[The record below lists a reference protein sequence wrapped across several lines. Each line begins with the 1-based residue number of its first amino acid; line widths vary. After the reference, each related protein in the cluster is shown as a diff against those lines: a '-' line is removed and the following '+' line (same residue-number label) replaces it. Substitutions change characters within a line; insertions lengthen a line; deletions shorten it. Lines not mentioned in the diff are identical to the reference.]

1 LRFSLVTDRS
11 HSVCARFDRFQVD
24 LSKGE
29 LRKDGTSVAIQEQ
42 PLQVLRMLL
51 QADGEVV
58 TREQL
63 CSALW
68 PKDTFVDFEH
78 GVNNAVKKLRQ
89 ALEDSAERPN
99 FVETLPRIGY
109 RFMVPVEWTK
119 SRSGI
124 SLLPGVAPIAP
135 AETPPVSHQTPVETP
150 AVSQSTEAE
159 TLISQRVSLRRSWKL
174 KASIAVAALMLI
186 PPVLWLLV
194 ENQYLSQTRMGRWVG
209 SVASRRS
216 LEAQPVLSQRRLTAN
231 PHDAPLTSGVI
242 SPDGKYLA
250 YSDPT
255 GLYLRQVDGGET
267 ISVPLRARCIG
278 AVHSK
283 RSSAV

>member
-78 GVNNAVKKLRQ
+78 GVNTAVKNYGWRLRIRPSDQ
-89 ALEDSAERPN
+89 DSS
-99 FVETLPRIGY
+99 
-109 RFMVPVEWTK
+109 K
-119 SRSGI
+119 HC
-124 SLLPGVAPIAP
+124 PGSAIA
-135 AETPPVSHQTPVETP
+135 
-150 AVSQSTEAE
+150 
-159 TLISQRVSLRRSWKL
+159 SWF
-174 KASIAVAALMLI
+174 
-186 PPVLWLLV
+186 
-194 ENQYLSQTRMGRWVG
+194 RW
-209 SVASRRS
+209 
-216 LEAQPVLSQRRLTAN
+216 N
-231 PHDAPLTSGVI
+231 
-242 SPDGKYLA
+242 
-250 YSDPT
+250 
-255 GLYLRQVDGGET
+255 
-267 ISVPLRARCIG
+267 
-278 AVHSK
+278 
-283 RSSAV
+283 

>member
-1 LRFSLVTDRS
+1 VEPTDNVGFNASGELFYPGRCGTGVEGETNELRFSLVTDRS

-89 ALEDSAERPN
+89 ALEDSAERPR

-109 RFMVPVEWTK
+109 RFMVPVEWTN

-124 SLLPGVAPIAP
+124 SLLPGVAPM
-135 AETPPVSHQTPVETP
+135 
-150 AVSQSTEAE
+150 
-159 TLISQRVSLRRSWKL
+159 LRRKHR
-174 KASIAVAALMLI
+174 
-186 PPVLWLLV
+186 
-194 ENQYLSQTRMGRWVG
+194 LSRTRLRWRH
-209 SVASRRS
+209 RRCRNR
-216 LEAQPVLSQRRLTAN
+216 LRR
-231 PHDAPLTSGVI
+231 
-242 SPDGKYLA
+242 
-250 YSDPT
+250 
-255 GLYLRQVDGGET
+255 R
-267 ISVPLRARCIG
+267 R
-278 AVHSK
+278 
-283 RSSAV
+283 